1 MEGRIEECGI
11 KAHNEPEKRPM
22 RWPPITLLGAAVT
35 FLGMVKTIKAV
46 APIEAITTA
55 CYIFNNRSTINTTI
69 VAKKL

>member
-22 RWPPITLLGAAVT
+22 RWPPITLLGAAVM

-55 CYIFNNRSTINTTI
+55 CSIFNSRSTINTTI